1 MNYDDSLIWRLL
13 TNGDWLD
20 ADPFFEM
27 CAGRVIG
34 FFGVQNLLAT

>member
-1 MNYDDSLIWRLL
+1 MHDDKSLIWRLL

-27 CAGRVIG
+27 GAGRVIG
-34 FFGVQNLLAT
+34 FFGVQNLLAA